1 MSGLLGR
8 LPTRPVLLAVAAAV
22 VLAVVG
28 ALLAQRLATAPDRT
42 GRPFFGVD
50 VPEADPARVVRLAE
64 ELGCGPEVVNRF
76 VKLDSTFTPTQLEA
90 MSGAAR
96 TPMISLEP
104 WSWQSER
111 EQPELPAY
119 SLESIV
125 RGEHDADLIR
135 IARVLAAHPD
145 RVLLR
150 FAHEMNADWYP
161 WGVGSNGNE
170 AHHYVA
176 AWKHVHRLMSR
187 EADNLEWVWAP
198 ARTWWE
204 DPLPLEDVYPG
215 DRYIDYVAVSGYGH
229 SGTAEDTYGAWYDEV
244 RELTDKPAILSEIGA
259 DGDDKTSWLASLA
272 DFIGE
277 RPDIVGFVYFNTTP
291 ESTGATGHYEL
302 ATDAELSAFRGTL
315 RELNTACLRPAGSRL
330 ERTAL
335 R

>member
-1 MSGLLGR
+1 MSPRIGR
-8 LPTRPVLLAVAAAV
+8 LPAGPVVAAVIAV
-22 VLAVVG
+22 IAIALAG
-28 ALLAQRLATAPDRT
+28 ALFAQRLGPDRT
-42 GRPFFGVD
+42 VRPFFGVD
-50 VPEADPARVVRLAE
+50 VPRADPARVSRLAE

-76 VKLDSTFTPTQLEA
+76 VKLDSTFTPAQLET
-90 MSGAAR
+90 MTGAAR
-96 TPMISLEP
+96 TPMITLEP

-161 WGVGSNGNE
+161 WGVGANDNE

-204 DPLPLEDVYPG
+204 DPLALEAVYPG
-215 DRYIDYVAVSGYGH
+215 DRYVDYVAVSGYGH
-229 SGTAEDTYGAWYDEV
+229 AGTAEDTYGEWYDEV
-244 RELTDKPAILSEIGA
+244 RDLTDKPAILSEIGA
-259 DGDDKTSWLASLA
+259 DGEDKTRWLASLA
-272 DFIGE
+272 DFVGE

-302 ATDAELSAFRGTL
+302 TSDAELSAFRGTL
-315 RELNTACLRPAGSRL
+315 RELNTTCLRPSGSHL